1 MRLLTAVV
9 PTGVGAGVGGFAGD
23 ATPAM
28 RVLAGACD
36 HLLVNPNALNAA
48 VLFAPPPNAHYVE
61 GAALD
66 GFLAGRWVLKP
77 GAPQRLGVVVDAAVD
92 AMPPGTWEAHLNAF
106 NAARAVFGARVV
118 GIERTAAPLGCALE
132 TAPSGASAGRVERA
146 DALLDAARAL
156 VARGATAIAVF
167 ADLGAAPEGLEE
179 AYMHGGG
186 VDPIGGLE
194 AILSH
199 AIVHALG
206 VPAAHAPLWPYDFP
220 PDPVVD
226 PRAAAESL
234 GFTYAPCVLAGL
246 MRHPALVPPEAA
258 TPDCFRPGDVTAF
271 VAPAGCLGGA
281 GALAAA
287 ARGVPLVEVTGN
299 PTRMG
304 VGGSA
309 LGAGVERYEARSYME
324 AAGLAIALGAGID
337 PAATLRPLPP
347 LVQPGQKAAPESCA
361 GSLTGDPAGA

>member
-36 HLLVNPNALNAA
+36 QLLLNPNALNAA

-77 GAPQRLGVVVDAAVD
+77 GAPQRLGIVVDASID

-106 NAARAVFGARVV
+106 NAARAVFGARIV
-118 GIERTAAPLGCALE
+118 GLEKTAAPLGCAL
-132 TAPSGASAGRVERA
+132 ALASSGASAGRVTRA
-146 DALLDAARAL
+146 DLLLDAVDRL
-156 VARGATAIAVF
+156 LARGATAIAIF
-167 ADLGAAPEGLEE
+167 ADLGAPPSGTEA
-179 AYMHGGG
+179 AYMHEGG

-199 AIVHALG
+199 LVVHARG

-246 MRHPALVPPEAA
+246 MRHPALLAPAEA
-258 TPDCFRPGDVTAF
+258 TPGCFHASDVLAF
-271 VAPAGCLGGA
+271 VAPSGCLGGL
-281 GALAAA
+281 GALEAA
-287 ARGVPLVEVTGN
+287 ARGIPLVEVSGN
-299 PTRMG
+299 PTRMA
-304 VGGSA
+304 VSA
-309 LGAGVERYEARSYME
+309 AELGPCETYRVANYLE
-324 AAGLAIALGAGID
+324 AAGLALALGAGLD
-337 PAATLRPLPP
+337 PAAVTRPLAG
-347 LVQPGQKAAPESCA
+347 LTAGCAPGR
-361 GSLTGDPAGA
+361 